1 MFFSTKREITLTRLI
16 AKRYFSESIII
27 GDLLLKFSN
36 LDKKKDF
43 AVLIHKVKTDVK
55 IKKEDNYLT
64 KNRIMHTT
72 FQLQQSFLLTSFK
85 YDFFRNSIEVNL
97 SLSSFK
103 GRDN

>member
-1 MFFSTKREITLTRLI
+1 MYKRQP
-16 AKRYFSESIII
+16 F
-27 GDLLLKFSN
+27 KFSN

-43 AVLIHKVKTDVK
+43 AVLIHKVETDVK

-64 KNRIMHTT
+64 KNRIMYTT